1 MKKTK
6 SPLKSLIVTILVFAL
21 ALTMNTV
28 PAFAKSNSTLKITTN
43 KTTLYVLDSAN
54 NSAQLKVTYGG
65 KNVTKSAK
73 YSTSN
78 KKIATVNKK
87 GVVSAKRAGTVK
99 VKVKY
104 KKSVRSI
111 TVRVKKARLS
121 LNNKSVTLIT
131 GQNFT
136 LKAFA
141 NKSGVNNKNVKW
153 STSNKNVATINKNGV
168 VSAKKAGTAK
178 VTCSTSIG
186 KVTCTVNVKAKEKKQ
201 DVPSDNGGNS
211 DNASSDNHPKCTIH
225 NWVTTKEPVTK
236 IQVQCMGC
244 GEWFDSLDAMT
255 THAYTN
261 PTTSYCGAGSASG
274 ERKVVITPGTQTCSV
289 CGETRQLYNIGD
301 VIQ

>member
-1 MKKTK
+1 MKK
-6 SPLKSLIVTILVFAL
+6 LKSIVTMVLVFAL
-21 ALTMNTV
+21 TLTMNTV
-28 PAFAKSNSTLKITTN
+28 PAFAKSSASLKISTNKSTLY
-43 KTTLYVLDSAN
+43 LLDSAN

-168 VSAKKAGTAK
+168 VSAKKAGTARI
-178 VTCSTSIG
+178 TCTTSIG
-186 KVTCTVNVKAKEKKQ
+186 KVACTVNVKAKEKKQ

-211 DNASSDNHPKCTIH
+211 GDAASDNHHECTVH
-225 NWVTTKEPVTK
+225 QWVTTKEPVTK
-236 IQVQCMGC
+236 TQVQCDGC
-244 GEWFDSLDAMT
+244 LKWFDNYDEMCYHGFTS
-255 THAYTN
+255 
-261 PTTSYCGAGSASG
+261 PTTERCGAYAYNT
-274 ERKVVITPGTQTCSV
+274 RKVVITPGTQTCSV
-289 CGETRQLYNIGD
+289 CGETRQLYNVGD